1 MPVEGRNPV
10 VVGKTGSS
18 KAKILISDGTDYPYT
33 GCCVFFLRLN
43 VMKAISNVNVATEV
57 LFGSLTSDKDGML
70 GAIESLLSLAFIP
83 AISNQSF
90 SKATTEVTEG
100 NNNGGKDTIKQEFL
114 ARLSSFTGALL
125 NAKASLNMS
134 VRLKLDSEGTDL
146 TRLKTLEDYI
156 AISSSSE
163 ELAKLEKTF
172 SNWLLSIEQI
182 LTESQQMR
190 KEADNIGP
198 RAELDHW
205 KQRLAMFDSLI
216 NQIRMPESKA
226 LIAVMVAAKSKQ
238 IKAWQQLDKDIT
250 DMTNE
255 AKDNVRFLYTLEKFY
270 EPLYKNNPS
279 IMLDCLPGLVN
290 AIRMINSHS
299 RSYNTPRRITSLFV
313 KITNQ
318 MVTSCREYITE
329 NGHTSFWELAI
340 PTAESRIQE
349 CVKLNEE
356 YQKVFHLTKKKLEDL
371 PEEKPF
377 DFSEMY
383 IFGKF
388 NNFCRRL
395 KHILD
400 IFVLLKTY
408 ESLSLSNIEG
418 LEQINSRFQLAANNL
433 KKKPYD
439 VLEYRRK
446 EFAEDYDEFKRQVV
460 DVQSQIQNLLYY
472 LCTEIQ
478 STDGIL
484 QILARFSR
492 LKLPELR
499 LKERYE
505 HALTLYQKDLERIQ
519 DQYNVDRHS
528 PPLARD
534 MPPIAGKIHWAR
546 QLYRWISKP
555 IEMLYQLAPDVMKLP
570 AGRKGTTLYNKL
582 AQVLVAYELLYYQA
596 WLKQIDIAL
605 DGLNA
610 FILVRHPE
618 TGEIFVNFDMSLL
631 ELIRETQCMLHLKLE
646 IPANVLVFTA
656 SGSKFKRDYNAI
668 QMILTES
675 KRISHKVSP
684 IFLPLIQPHRKIL
697 EDSFEAG
704 FIKITWTSLN
714 IEQFVFTVTQ
724 SLHKY
729 EHLVDQTNSIYHNRI
744 QTAFMEMAQIE
755 FCDLHVDKHLTIQE
769 FVARTK
775 NLCDI
780 ASTRLENLS
789 KKVEMASQ
797 ELVAL
802 LLDIDDKMTEEEIL
816 AYETQHL
823 RTNTNTSGRRQSL
836 MTGGAGAGMTKSM
849 SSQSVNTPSGLPPPT
864 TSKKQVSAL
873 QRKIDQR
880 AEMKQLASELTGILI
895 QENLDSL
902 VRVLKNNMDAFKK
915 RISIPT
921 LHYEDIVQNKLRQIP
936 LFHVDVNLAIP
947 NITLSPT
954 LDEVQQT
961 VNGSLQL
968 FLQVCV

>member
-1 MPVEGRNPV
+1 
-10 VVGKTGSS
+10 
-18 KAKILISDGTDYPYT
+18 
-33 GCCVFFLRLN
+33 
-43 VMKAISNVNVATEV
+43 
-57 LFGSLTSDKDGML
+57 
-70 GAIESLLSLAFIP
+70 
-83 AISNQSF
+83 
-90 SKATTEVTEG
+90 
-100 NNNGGKDTIKQEFL
+100 
-114 ARLSSFTGALL
+114 
-125 NAKASLNMS
+125 
-134 VRLKLDSEGTDL
+134 
-146 TRLKTLEDYI
+146 
-156 AISSSSE
+156 
-163 ELAKLEKTF
+163 
-172 SNWLLSIEQI
+172 
-182 LTESQQMR
+182 
-190 KEADNIGP
+190 
-198 RAELDHW
+198 
-205 KQRLAMFDSLI
+205 
-216 NQIRMPESKA
+216 
-226 LIAVMVAAKSKQ
+226 
-238 IKAWQQLDKDIT
+238 
-250 DMTNE
+250 
-255 AKDNVRFLYTLEKFY
+255 
-270 EPLYKNNPS
+270 
-279 IMLDCLPGLVN
+279 
-290 AIRMINSHS
+290 
-299 RSYNTPRRITSLFV
+299 
-313 KITNQ
+313 
-318 MVTSCREYITE
+318 
-329 NGHTSFWELAI
+329 
-340 PTAESRIQE
+340 
-349 CVKLNEE
+349 
-356 YQKVFHLTKKKLEDL
+356 
-371 PEEKPF
+371 
-377 DFSEMY
+377 
-383 IFGKF
+383 
-388 NNFCRRL
+388 
-395 KHILD
+395 
-400 IFVLLKTY
+400 
-408 ESLSLSNIEG
+408 
-418 LEQINSRFQLAANNL
+418 
-433 KKKPYD
+433 
-439 VLEYRRK
+439 
-446 EFAEDYDEFKRQVV
+446 
-460 DVQSQIQNLLYY
+460 
-472 LCTEIQ
+472 
-478 STDGIL
+478 
-484 QILARFSR
+484 
-492 LKLPELR
+492 
-499 LKERYE
+499 
-505 HALTLYQKDLERIQ
+505 
-519 DQYNVDRHS
+519 
-528 PPLARD
+528 